1 MAKLKL
7 QPEPTFRAKVGI
19 AVPGGAPVDVE
30 FTFKYRN
37 RDEVQAFI
45 DASKE
50 RDNVATILE
59 MCTGWELTDPFNA
72 ETVAQLALNYI
83 AAPEAIFVA
92 YLDEL
97 TRAARKN

>member
-7 QPEPTFRAKVGI
+7 QPDPTFRAKVGI
-19 AVPGGAPVDVE
+19 AVPGAAAVEVE

-59 MCTGWELTDPFNA
+59 MCTGWELTDPFTA
-72 ETVAQLALNYI
+72 ENIATLVLNYI
-83 AAPEAIFVA
+83 AAPEAIFIQ